1 MKKRGRLEIIRDILK
16 IIQENRNSIKQTP
29 LLRKSNISS
38 SKFKEYFN
46 ELTEKGLVKQTK
58 ENSRE
63 KRISLTQK
71 GFDFLERYK
80 TIINFIEE
88 FEL

>member
-16 IIQENRNSIKQTP
+16 VIQENKNSIRYTP
-29 LLRKSNISS
+29 LLRKANIST
-38 SKFKEYFN
+38 SKFNEYYN
-46 ELTEKGLVKQTK
+46 ELIKKSFVIESKSSSG
-58 ENSRE
+58 E

-71 GFDFLERYK
+71 GFNFLERYK
-80 TIINFIEE
+80 TIVNFIEE

>member
-1 MKKRGRLEIIRDILK
+1 MKKRGRLEIIKDILRT
-16 IIQENRNSIKQTP
+16 IQDNRNSIKYTP
-29 LLRKSNISS
+29 LLRKANIST
-38 SKFKEYFN
+38 SKFNEYYS
-46 ELTEKGLVKQTK
+46 ELIEKNFVIETK
-58 ENSRE
+58 SNSGE

-71 GFDFLERYK
+71 GFNFLEKYK

>member
-16 IIQENRNSIKQTP
+16 VIQENRNSIRQTP
-29 LLRKSNISS
+29 LLRKSNIST

-46 ELTEKGLVKQTK
+46 ELLEKGFVKEIKGDSGERKVT
-58 ENSRE
+58 
-63 KRISLTQK
+63 LTQK
-71 GFDFLERYK
+71 GFNFLEKYK
-80 TIINFIEE
+80 TIVNFIEE

>member
-1 MKKRGRLEIIRDILK
+1 MKKRGRLEIIKDILR
-16 IIQENRNSIKQTP
+16 IIQENKISIKQTP

-46 ELTEKGLVKQTK
+46 ELLEKGFIRQTK
-58 ENSRE
+58 NNSGDRTL
-63 KRISLTQK
+63 SLTQK
-71 GFDFLERYK
+71 GFDFLEKYK

>member
-16 IIQENRNSIKQTP
+16 TIQENKNSIKYTP
-29 LLRKSNISS
+29 LLRKANISTL
-38 SKFKEYFN
+38 KFN
-46 ELTEKGLVKQTK
+46 EYYKELIEKKFVIELKSNLG
-58 ENSRE
+58 E
-63 KRISLTQK
+63 KRISLTEK
-71 GFDFLERYK
+71 GFNFLEKYK

>member
-1 MKKRGRLEIIRDILK
+1 MKKRGRLEIIKDILK
-16 IIQENRNSIKQTP
+16 NIQDNKNSIRQTP

-38 SKFKEYFN
+38 SKAKEYFA
-46 ELTEKGLVKQTK
+46 ELLEKEFIK
-58 ENSRE
+58 EAKSSSGE

-71 GFDFLERYK
+71 GFDFLEKYK
-80 TIINFIEE
+80 TIINFIDE